1 MNAMRKLR
9 TPLGIA
15 ALSAIATLGA
25 PSPAAAQNWPTRAV
39 SMNVPFGAG
48 SASDTVGRIVA
59 VRMSE
64 LLGQQVI
71 VENTP
76 GAGGMTGSAR
86 IANAPPDG
94 YAFSFG
100 STDTIAINQTL
111 YKKPLY
117 NAATDFAP
125 VTLVV
130 DQPMILI
137 VRAGLPVNTLQEFI
151 AHVKANQGSMQ
162 FGSSGVGSSS
172 HLGCTRL
179 NAAIDVKPTHVPY
192 RGSGQA
198 MQDLAGGRIDY
209 FCALGA
215 AAMIPLENKTAK
227 AIAVLARE
235 RTPLFPA
242 VASSQEQGLSG
253 VETYFWSGFFYPK
266 ATPAPIVQ
274 KLQETT
280 SQALDTPAI
289 VERLTKAGVT
299 VVPKARR
306 SSEHL
311 KKFVDDEIAAWA
323 ATIKAS
329 GISLD

>member
-1 MNAMRKLR
+1 MKPMFNRCTL
-9 TPLGIA
+9 A
-15 ALSAIATLGA
+15 ALSAIVTFCTSVPAT
-25 PSPAAAQNWPTRAV
+25 AQNWPTRAI

-59 VRMSE
+59 ARLSE

-86 IANAPPDG
+86 IVNAAPDG

-117 NAATDFAP
+117 NSATDFAP

-130 DQPMILI
+130 DQPMVLI
-137 VRAGLPVNTLQEFI
+137 ARAGLPVSTLQEFI

-172 HLGCTRL
+172 HLGCTRV
-179 NAAIDVKPTHVPY
+179 NAALGVTPTMVPY

-215 AAMIPLENKTAK
+215 AAMVPLENKTAK

-235 RTPLFPA
+235 RTPLFPT
-242 VASSQEQGLSG
+242 VASSQEQGLAG

-266 ATPAPIVQ
+266 NTPAPIVQ
-274 KLQETT
+274 KLQDAT
-280 SQALDTPAI
+280 SQTLDTPAT
-289 VERLTKAGVT
+289 VQRLTKAGVT
-299 VVPKARR
+299 VVPKERR
-306 SSEHL
+306 STEHL
-311 KKFVDDEIAAWA
+311 KKFVEAEIAAWA

>member
-1 MNAMRKLR
+1 
-9 TPLGIA
+9 
-15 ALSAIATLGA
+15 
-25 PSPAAAQNWPTRAV
+25 
-39 SMNVPFGAG
+39 MNVPFGTG

-59 VRMSE
+59 VRLSE

-117 NAATDFAP
+117 NSATDFAP

-130 DQPMILI
+130 DQPMVLI
-137 VRAGLPVNTLQEFI
+137 ARAGLPVSTLQEFI

-172 HLGCTRL
+172 HLGCTRV
-179 NAAIDVKPTHVPY
+179 NAALGVTPTMVPY

-215 AAMIPLENKTAK
+215 AAMVPLENKTAK

-266 ATPAPIVQ
+266 NTPAAIVQ
-274 KLQETT
+274 KLQDAT
-280 SQALDTPAI
+280 SQTLDTPAT
-289 VERLTKAGVT
+289 VQRLTKAGVT
-299 VVPKARR
+299 VVPKERR
-306 SSEHL
+306 STEHL
-311 KKFVDDEIAAWA
+311 KKFVEAEIAAWA

>member
-1 MNAMRKLR
+1 MTYRNGLK
-9 TPLGIA
+9 
-15 ALSAIATLGA
+15 ALSALAFVFA
-25 PSPAAAQNWPTRAV
+25 AHSAAAQNWPTLAI

-48 SASDTVGRIVA
+48 SASDTVGRIIA

-86 IANAPPDG
+86 IVNAAPDG

-117 NAATDFAP
+117 NSATDFAP

-130 DQPMILI
+130 DQPMVLI

-172 HLGCTRL
+172 HLGCTRV
-179 NAAIDVKPTHVPY
+179 NAALGVKPTHVPY

-215 AAMIPLENKTAK
+215 AAMVPLENKTAK

-235 RTPLFPA
+235 RSPLFPT

-266 ATPAPIVQ
+266 NTPDAIVQ
-274 KLQETT
+274 KLQDAT
-280 SQALDTPAI
+280 SQALDTPAT
-289 VERLTKAGVT
+289 VARLTKAGVT
-299 VVPKARR
+299 VVPKERR
-306 SSEHL
+306 STEHL
-311 KKFVDDEIAAWA
+311 KKFVPAEIAAWA

>member
-1 MNAMRKLR
+1 MTAMPTRR
-9 TPLGIA
+9 TFG
-15 ALSAIATLGA
+15 ALATVSALAVLLQSA
-25 PSPAAAQNWPTRAV
+25 PVAAQTWPTRAV

-111 YKKPLY
+111 YKRPLY
-117 NAATDFAP
+117 NAATDFTP

-130 DQPMILI
+130 DQPMVLI

-151 AHVKANQGSMQ
+151 AHVKANQGTMQ

-172 HLGCTRL
+172 HLGCTRV
-179 NAAIDVKPTHVPY
+179 NAAIGVQPTHVPY

-215 AAMIPLENKTAK
+215 AAKVPLENKTAK

-235 RTPLFPA
+235 RSPLFA
-242 VASSQEQGLSG
+242 DVATSHEQGLQG
-253 VETYFWSGFFYPK
+253 VDTYFWSGFFYPK
-266 ATPAPIVQ
+266 NTPAPIVQ
-274 KLQETT
+274 RLAEVT
-280 SQALDTPAI
+280 SQALDTPAT
-289 VERLTKAGVT
+289 VERLTRAGVT
-299 VVPKARR
+299 VVPKQRR
-306 SSEHL
+306 AGPQL
-311 KKFVDDEIAAWA
+311 KSFVEAEIANWA
-323 ATIKAS
+323 KTIKAS